1 MRVKTATIVF
11 VWGISLFADATCLG
25 QQLPGSDTQAA
36 GQSGTSLNASGSSNA
51 NRSDSGSEQ
60 YIDNLL
66 ASYKANSRDPSF
78 ISDPTQYQRYLAFKK
93 TERTALHA
101 AEQQRLDKQTSSS
114 SASGNT
120 TSATSKASVP
130 WLLGF
135 AVEHGALTQSV
146 ENNLITFRGNVA
158 NIFKAFD
165 AKDYVES
172 YRRYQDNNLLNL
184 VSLASFSISYASNNS
199 QATSSSQG
207 TLAGYSVH
215 VDLYNHRDPR
225 DRRYIKQW
233 ASVVNRSL
241 TNLATKVGE
250 VHDLINANHPDDLH
264 QWQIRTN
271 AAAQRLGASSPDA
284 EIRSTITSIADD
296 YVKTFGQ
303 YEDVRIALQSVAAA
317 AEEYSKQKNE
327 VVQSIEKSPAISIEY
342 TDTFQSATALPQSS
356 TTTTTTTGP
365 LPNLSNINLITEF
378 PFISRSQF
386 TLNASTTLFTSLPT
400 GSTSGTI
407 RDYRVSAQT
416 DIPLPELPQL
426 GKSTLTFSGLFL
438 SLLEEPLGQKILV
451 NGVAESRRGNIGLF
465 QATLSV
471 PIKSSGVKIP
481 ISITASNRTELI
493 KESDVRG
500 TIGITLDLDSLFSR
514 PQ

>member
-1 MRVKTATIVF
+1 MQAKAATIILL
-11 VWGISLFADATCLG
+11 WGISLLADATCLG
-25 QQLPGSDTQAA
+25 QQPAAANAQPVAQPAGSVNEN
-36 GQSGTSLNASGSSNA
+36 SSPSSASGS
-51 NRSDSGSEQ
+51 EK

-66 ASYKANSRDPSF
+66 VIYKANSRDPSF
-78 ISDPTQYQRYLAFKK
+78 INDPTSYQQYLAFKK
-93 TERTALHA
+93 AEHTALQG

-114 SASGNT
+114 AGSGDT

-130 WLLGF
+130 WLMGF

-158 NIFKAFD
+158 NILKAFD

-172 YRRYQDNNLLNL
+172 YRAYQDNTAVNL
-184 VSLASFSISYASNNS
+184 VSLASFSVSYASNSNS
-199 QATSSSQG
+199 QASSSQG

-215 VDLYNHRDPR
+215 LDLYNHRDPR

-241 TNLATKVGE
+241 TDLATRVGQA
-250 VHDLINANHPDDLH
+250 HDVIATTHSEDLH
-264 QWQIRTN
+264 QWQIRAD
-271 AAAQRLGASSPDA
+271 AAAKRLGAASSDP
-284 EIRSTITSIADD
+284 EIRTTITNIADD

-303 YEDVRIALQSVAAA
+303 YEDVRIALQPVAAA
-317 AEEYSKQKNE
+317 AEEYSKQKGE
-327 VVQSIEKSPAISIEY
+327 VVQLIEKSPAISIEY
-342 TDTFQSATALPQSS
+342 TDTLQSATVLPQSGG
-356 TTTTTTTGP
+356 TTTTNGH
-365 LPNLSNINLITEF
+365 LPNLSNINLIGEF
-378 PFISRSQF
+378 PFVGRSQF
-386 TLNASTTLFTSLPT
+386 TLNASTTLFTSLPA

-407 RDYRVSAQT
+407 RDYRFSAQT
-416 DIPLPELPQL
+416 DIPLPVLPQL

-471 PIKSSGVKIP
+471 PIKGAGVKIP

-500 TIGITLDLDSLFSR
+500 TIGITLDFDSLFSKS
-514 PQ
+514 Q

>member
-1 MRVKTATIVF
+1 MRVRTVTIILF
-11 VWGISLFADATCLG
+11 WGISVLADATCFG
-25 QQLPGSDTQAA
+25 QQPPGSNTQAVA
-36 GQSGTSLNASGSSNA
+36 QQISSGDAKSNQS
-51 NRSDSGSEQ
+51 SDSGSDE
-60 YIDNLL
+60 YIDKLL
-66 ASYKANSRDPSF
+66 AIYKANSRNSSF
-78 ISDPTQYQRYLAFKK
+78 ITDPTAYQRYIAFKK
-93 TERTALHA
+93 AERSALHA
-101 AEQQRLDKQTSSS
+101 EEEQRLDKQTSSS
-114 SASGNT
+114 SGSGNT

-184 VSLASFSISYASNNS
+184 ISLASFSVSYASTNNS
-199 QATSSSQG
+199 QASSSQG

-215 VDLYNHRDPR
+215 IDLYNHRDPR

-241 TNLATKVGE
+241 TNLATRVGE
-250 VHDLINANHPDDLH
+250 AHDLITTKHPEDLH
-264 QWQIRTN
+264 QWQVRAN
-271 AAAQRLGASSPDA
+271 AAAQRLDASSPDA
-284 EIRSTITSIADD
+284 EIRTAIRNIADD

-303 YEDVRIALQSVAAA
+303 YDDVRTALQPVAAA
-317 AEEYSKQKNE
+317 AEEYSKQKGE
-327 VVQSIEKSPAISIEY
+327 VVQSIEKSPVISIEY
-342 TDTFQSATALPQSS
+342 TNTFQSATALPQSS
-356 TTTTTTTGP
+356 TTTTTTTGH
-365 LPNLSNINLITEF
+365 LPNLSNINLISEL
-378 PFISRSQF
+378 PLISRSQL
-386 TLNASTTLFTSLPT
+386 TLNASTTLFTSLPA
-400 GSTSGTI
+400 GSTSGTV
-407 RDYRVSAQT
+407 RDYRFSAQT

-426 GKSTLTFSGLFL
+426 GKSTLSFSGLFV

-471 PIKSSGVKIP
+471 PIKGAGVKVP

-500 TIGITLDLDSLFSR
+500 TIGITLDIDSLFSR